1 MTFAAS
7 AEPPLDGSKRAK
19 RIDTAKTERKHLVKK
34 LRQPV
39 PNMSRITGIY
49 CPNIVPFRHD
59 GSINEDELRKIVS
72 WLIDKGISGLYP
84 NGSTGEFARLSFEER
99 LRVVEIVAAENQ
111 GRVPILA
118 GAAENSID
126 LVIQAARRYAD
137 IGIRAISLTGPY
149 FFKVSPDGVEA
160 YFREVSRRCPLDI
173 VLYNIPQFANEIP
186 VEVIRRLAADC
197 PNIVGTK
204 DSSRDMPR
212 FLHTLNVMR
221 QTREDFSILVGCEEI
236 LYPTLMMGGDGGT
249 LASSGVIPEPILK
262 IYQDFQAGRF
272 DECRRVQFKVLEL
285 IEAMLRAGNFPEG
298 FRAGAAL
305 RGFQPGPSRQ
315 PASEREKQF
324 LGEMQARMACLLAE
338 CGFAEAAAQCR
349 RGAGTDVSA
358 MLERLRRRLP

>member
-1 MTFAAS
+1 
-7 AEPPLDGSKRAK
+7 
-19 RIDTAKTERKHLVKK
+19 
-34 LRQPV
+34 
-39 PNMSRITGIY
+39 MSRLTGIY
-49 CPNIVPFRHD
+49 CPNIVPFRAD
-59 GSINEDELRKIVS
+59 GSIHEEELRRIVS
-72 WLIDKGISGLYP
+72 WLIDKGIDGLYP

-99 LRVVEIVAAENQ
+99 LRVVEIVASENK

-137 IGIRAISLTGPY
+137 LGIRAISVTGPY
-149 FFKVSPDGVEA
+149 FFKVSPEGVEA
-160 YFREVSRRCPLDI
+160 YFREVARRSPLDV

-186 VEVIRRLAADC
+186 LDVIRRLGADC

-212 FLHTLNVMR
+212 FLRTLDIMR
-221 QTREDFSILVGCEEI
+221 QTREDFSVLVGCEEI

-249 LASSGVIPEPILK
+249 LASAGVIPEPIIK
-262 IYQDFQAGRF
+262 IYRDFKAGHY
-272 DECRRVQFKVLEL
+272 DECRRAQFKLLEL

-315 PASEREKQF
+315 PAGEREKQF
-324 LGEMQARMACLLAE
+324 LGEMQARMACLLAD
-338 CGFAEAAAQCR
+338 CGFTEAAAQCR
-349 RGAGTDVSA
+349 RSSGTDVNA
-358 MLERLRRRLP
+358 MLERLRRKLP